1 MSDNPYI
8 LLVEDEES
16 FADALTVGLTREGFD
31 VEWVADGVSAIE
43 AFERKTP
50 NLVLLDVM
58 LPNMSGLDVCRLI
71 RLKSEV
77 PIVMVT
83 AKTEEVDAVVALEL
97 GADDYVTKPYQFRE
111 LVARVRAILRRA
123 EARNQ
128 DKAIENVNII
138 CAHLGNGASVA
149 CALQARVIDAQQ
161 AIVSY
166 QRAIELNPAC
176 ADYHFNL
183 GNAHYALGQAPAA
196 RSSFSA
202 ATTLDP
208 QLAAAH
214 FNLGQV
220 AQDEGD
226 HLAAAQSY
234 KRAVDLDFHYVD
246 ALVNLG
252 LTLKEL
258 GQSELTRECF
268 ELILQ
273 KQTGHPMAGVNL
285 AKFHLEQNH
294 PPAAE
299 AACRS
304 VLEVHP
310 THAEALLNLG
320 VALQAQNRTLDA
332 IAAYEEIVAHNP
344 DYPDRQ
350 FNIAFSELMAGR
362 WQSGWQH
369 YEARWGTDN
378 PVFTAKHPHIQNWN
392 GESLAGKR
400 LLFFAEQG
408 YGDTLQFCL
417 SMTHY

>member
-1 MSDNPYI
+1 MKPIRRTRSSCACS
-8 LLVEDEES
+8 VTRW
-16 FADALTVGLTREGFD
+16 ADLAEQAAQEKLQL
-31 VEWVADGVSAIE
+31 
-43 AFERKTP
+43 
-50 NLVLLDVM
+50 
-58 LPNMSGLDVCRLI
+58 
-71 RLKSEV
+71 
-77 PIVMVT
+77 
-83 AKTEEVDAVVALEL
+83 ALEL
-97 GADDYVTKPYQFRE
+97 PADPENHHE
-111 LVARVRAILRRA
+111 LALHFAGLGQA
-123 EARNQ
+123 E
-128 DKAIENVNII
+128 
-138 CAHLGNGASVA
+138 
-149 CALQARVIDAQQ
+149 Q

-252 LTLKEL
+252 LTLKL
-258 GQSELTRECF
+258 GQPELTRECF

-294 PPAAE
+294 PPAAG
-299 AACRS
+299 RYNS

-310 THAEALLNLG
+310 HAEALLNLG

-332 IAAYEEIVAHNP
+332 IAAYEKIVAHNP
-344 DYPDRQ
+344 DYGST
-350 FNIAFSELMAGR
+350 I
-362 WQSGWQH
+362 
-369 YEARWGTDN
+369 
-378 PVFTAKHPHIQNWN
+378 
-392 GESLAGKR
+392 
-400 LLFFAEQG
+400 
-408 YGDTLQFCL
+408 
-417 SMTHY
+417 